1 MVSDKIA
8 IIMIEASYLHQRLKA
23 LFGFDHFRGEQ
34 AAVIQQLLAGN
45 DVFVLMPTGG
55 GKSLCYQLPA
65 LVSKGTAIVVSPL
78 IALMKNQVDAVRQC
92 SKDERIAHAINSSLN
107 KATITQIKK
116 DISAGH
122 TKLLFVAPESLA
134 NEANIDFFRQSEIS
148 FFAIDEA
155 HCISE
160 WGHDFRPEYRKL
172 RQVIDSIGRRPI
184 IALTATA
191 TAKVKAD
198 IKKIL
203 GITEAYEFKSSFNRS
218 NLYYEV
224 QAKTGDTEKT
234 IIKFIKR
241 NPNKSGIIYCLSRKK
256 VEDLT
261 LMLRANDIKAEAYH
275 AGMDATSRAQTQDNF
290 LTEKTNVIVATI
302 AFGMGIDKPDV
313 RFVMH
318 YDIPKS
324 LEGYYQE
331 TGRAG
336 RDGKE
341 GKCYAFYSDQDMQK
355 FKKFM
360 NNKPIAEQEVGKL
373 LLQAMTNYTS
383 TPLCR
388 RALLLNYFGEIYEA
402 TNCGN
407 CDNCLK
413 SKHYME
419 AKEQLKTA
427 LEVIVAVKDKF
438 REDYIINILTGRETD
453 ELENHKHTSLTL
465 FGAGDDY
472 DERFWSLLLQQ
483 ARNVGYI
490 EKDDGDFGLLKVT
503 AKGKKFIKS
512 PLSFQ
517 LIDESVVEEEE
528 PDLSKDEGLVDKALL
543 KLLEKLRADKAK
555 ELGIAPYLIFQ
566 NSTLEAM
573 ATMYPETLEE
583 LQNITGVGAG
593 KIDNHGKAFC
603 KLIKE
608 YCEQNKIERPEN
620 TRIKSAPNKASMK
633 VSLIQSIDRKVPLDD
648 LAESKGIEF
657 DDLLRE
663 LESIVYSGMR
673 INIDYFLN
681 EVMDEDQILDIY
693 EYFEE
698 AQTDSLDTAMDELG
712 DEFTEEEVRLVRI
725 KFISEVAN

>member
-1 MVSDKIA
+1 MVE
-8 IIMIEASYLHQRLKA
+8 MSYLHERLKA
-23 LFGFDHFRGEQ
+23 LFGFDRFRGEQ
-34 AAVIQQLLAGN
+34 AAIIEQLLEGR

-65 LVSKGTAIVVSPL
+65 LLSTGTAVVVSPL
-78 IALMKNQVDAVRQC
+78 IALMKNQVDAIRQC
-92 SKDERIAHAINSSLN
+92 CKDDHIAHALNSSLN
-107 KATITQIKK
+107 KATVAQIKA
-116 DISAGH
+116 DVSAGR
-122 TKLLFVAPESLA
+122 TKLLFVAPESLC
-134 NEANIDFFRQSEIS
+134 NESNVEFLRDIEIS

-172 RQVIDSIGRRPI
+172 RQVIDAIGRRPI

-191 TAKVKAD
+191 TNKVKAD

-203 GITEAYEFKSSFNRS
+203 GIADAAEYQSSFNRP

-224 QAKTGDTEKT
+224 QRKTVDTEKN
-234 IIKFIKR
+234 IIKYIKR
-241 NPNKSGIIYCLSRKK
+241 NPHKSGIIYCLSRKA
-256 VEDLT
+256 VEDLA
-261 LMLRANDIKAEAYH
+261 LMLRTNGIKAEAYH
-275 AGMDATSRAQTQDNF
+275 AGMDAASRAQTQDNF
-290 LTEKTNVIVATI
+290 LTEKTDVIVATI

-313 RFVMH
+313 RFVIH

-336 RDGKE
+336 RDGEE
-341 GKCYAFYSDQDMQK
+341 GKCIAYYCDQDVQK

-360 NNKPIAEQEVGKL
+360 NNKPIAEQEIGKL
-373 LLQAMTNYTS
+373 LLQEMTTYAS

-388 RALLLNYFGEIYEA
+388 RALILNYFGENYEA
-402 TNCGN
+402 TTCGN

-413 SKHYME
+413 TKHYME
-419 AKEQLKTA
+419 AQNQLKTA
-427 LEVIVAVKDKF
+427 LEIILAVKEKF

-453 ELENHKHTSLTL
+453 EILSHKHADLEL
-465 FGAGDDY
+465 FGAGDEY
-472 DERFWSLLLQQ
+472 DERFWGLLLQQ
-483 ARNVGYI
+483 ACISGYI
-490 EKDDGDFGLLKVT
+490 EKDNDDSPVLKLT
-503 AKGKKFIKS
+503 SKGKKFIKK
-512 PLSFQ
+512 PTSFQ
-517 LIDESVVEEEE
+517 LIDENAVEDEE

-543 KLLEKLRADKAK
+543 KQLEQLRAAKAK

-566 NSTLEAM
+566 NATLEAM
-573 ATMYPETLEE
+573 ATMYPENIEE
-583 LQNITGVGAG
+583 LQHITGVGAG
-593 KIDNHGKAFC
+593 KIDNHGKEFC
-603 KLIKE
+603 KLIKT

-633 VSLIQSIDRKVPLDD
+633 VSLIQSIDRKVALDD
-648 LAESKGIEF
+648 LADSKGIEF
-657 DDLLRE
+657 DELLRE

-681 EVMDEDQILDIY
+681 EVMDEDLILDIY

-698 AQTDSLDTAMDELG
+698 APTDDLDTAMEELG
-712 DEFTEEEVRLVRI
+712 DDFTEEEVRLVRI